1 VVPGEKWL
9 SGPLSGDVS
18 GLGQALSSR
27 RSLPGRDPR
36 GDRLESLPRA
46 HLALAHR
53 ALTSLSLISSQ
64 RRSCS
69 ICRSR
74 SLISAMAHPPGA
86 GQSRGRR
93 PLRTAQGSPGK
104 REGEPANQR
113 VRAGGGTRFWDRPPL
128 PSRRPRTLRV
138 PLPWPHPANSRRTPR
153 ARAKDGGLEGPR
165 TITAAE
171 TPAES
176 LRLPTSL
183 RFGPPPPPLLLP
195 ASPRKQR
202 ETSALARRK

>member
-1 VVPGEKWL
+1 MPSRNPWATSWPPSCGPAGSPGL
-9 SGPLSGDVS
+9 STQGLDFALFDKLAAPQLLDLPVQVADFRHGP
-18 GLGQALSSR
+18 
-27 RSLPGRDPR
+27 
-36 GDRLESLPRA
+36 
-46 HLALAHR
+46 
-53 ALTSLSLISSQ
+53 
-64 RRSCS
+64 
-69 ICRSR
+69 
-74 SLISAMAHPPGA
+74 PPGA

-104 REGEPANQR
+104 SEGEPANQR

-128 PSRRPRTLRV
+128 PSRRSRTLRV

-165 TITAAE
+165 TITAAK

-202 ETSALARRK
+202 ETSSLARRK